1 MPGSTSGIAART
13 ARLTFRTA
21 EPIHGMIYFTP
32 HGADAYA
39 QVGITRQRMTYFASR
54 SAALGPVPA
63 ETVVA
68 TFFNFSPAIIRQVIP
83 AAWDIASPA
92 QVLAARLDAV
102 DRSLRQ
108 AWPGE
113 IGGPQVREAAD
124 LARRAAER
132 ATSRPQGRPL
142 FAAHAA
148 LPWPD
153 APHLVLWHAQTLLRE
168 YRGDGH
174 VALLLTEGLDGL
186 GALITHAATGAIP
199 AEALRTSRAW
209 SEQEWAGGV
218 DRARDQGWLTDSPE
232 LALSEEGQRRRRSIE
247 DRTDQLAGYPYEAL
261 GEDGCARLRE
271 LTAPL
276 SAAVMAADLG
286 FPAALATQ
294 YARAS

>member
-1 MPGSTSGIAART
+1 
-13 ARLTFRTA
+13 
-21 EPIHGMIYFTP
+21 MIYFTP
-32 HGADAYA
+32 HGPAAYA
-39 QVGITRQRMTYFASR
+39 EVGITHQRMAYFASR
-54 SAALGPVPA
+54 SAAAGRAPA
-63 ETVVA
+63 ETVIA
-68 TFFNFSPAIIRQVIP
+68 TFFNFNPAIVRKVIP

-108 AWPGE
+108 AWPDE
-113 IGGPQVREAAD
+113 IESPQVREAAE

-132 ATSRPQGRPL
+132 AACRLEGRPL

-174 VALLLTEGLDGL
+174 IALLLTEGLDGL

-209 SEQEWAGGV
+209 TEQEWAAGV
-218 DRARDQGWLTDSPE
+218 DRVREQGWLADGPE
-232 LALSEEGQRRRRSIE
+232 LALSESGQARRRSIE
-247 DRTDQLAGYPYEAL
+247 DHTDQLAVYAYEAI
-261 GEDGCARLRE
+261 GQDGCARLRE

-276 SAAVMAADLG
+276 SAAVAAADLG
-286 FPAALATQ
+286 FPAVLATQ
-294 YARAS
+294 YTQAS